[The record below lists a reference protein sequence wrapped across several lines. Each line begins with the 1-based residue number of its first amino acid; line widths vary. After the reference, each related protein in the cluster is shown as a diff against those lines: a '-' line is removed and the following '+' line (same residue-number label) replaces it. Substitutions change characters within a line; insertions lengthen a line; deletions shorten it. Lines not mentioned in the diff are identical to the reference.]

1 MSDGEQQAFPKII
14 GGGGGSMPGMT
25 YRQWLTGQALAGYC
39 ANSGHVLMDFNPD
52 YEGPDKYEVMKQTA
66 EEISALVDAVLEAE
80 NNT

>member
-1 MSDGEQQAFPKII
+1 
-14 GGGGGSMPGMT
+14 
-25 YRQWLTGQALAGYC
+25 
-39 ANSGHVLMDFNPD
+39 MDFNPD